1 MSNRRY
7 YIKLKAYDGKY
18 RKQIINIH
26 NLVAVAI
33 MSLAGDEIAKVL
45 YENGNVYTYDSVKNR
60 RIMYFY
66 HDISLYTKKEFL
78 KSNYIQIKEKK
89 ND

>member
-7 YIKLKAYDGKY
+7 YIKLRAYDGKY

-33 MSLAGDEIAKVL
+33 MELAGDEVAEVL

-60 RIMYFY
+60 SIVCFY
-66 HDISLYTKKEFL
+66 RDIRLYTKKEFL
-78 KSNYIQIKEKK
+78 KSNYIHIKEKK

>member
-18 RKQIINIH
+18 KKHIINIH
-26 NLVAVAI
+26 NIVAVAI
-33 MSLAGDEIAKVL
+33 MELSGDEVAKVL
-45 YENGNVYTYDSVKNR
+45 YENGNVYTYDSVKDT
-60 RIMYFY
+60 RIMSFY
-66 HDISLYTKKEFL
+66 DGISLYTKKEFL
-78 KSNYIQIKEKK
+78 KSNYIQIKEHK